1 MSAVLS
7 QIFRFLRLVLSARL
21 HYIERVDRPL
31 IWRKKLPNKAMSEA
45 DCIFDELTNT
55 LSRWG
60 LEEIPFTESA
70 SCLGLS
76 KLREVFTGRTQELR
90 EVLTLFQGRERK
102 RILVY
107 GWAGI
112 GKTAFILEVLSVLQR
127 KAKDTLATYISLPP
141 KTDLATA
148 ALIALAR
155 GMEDDE
161 WAQHQLNLMGLRP
174 KKWPVQRTG
183 KGKADILSI
192 GIEAE
197 ETTVP
202 VTPPRFPALS
212 FEDLLERALKKY
224 SRVVIAIDD
233 LDKQD
238 PARVREL
245 LRNDQGL
252 LKSGAWFMLT
262 GHPSGL
268 TRDILTSELGLF
280 DLAIELKQLD
290 QDTTYRMLVNYL
302 NSARPKKAT
311 RDFDDPAAVQPFTPE
326 TARVLC
332 ERSDGVPR
340 WLNRLGNY
348 VLLKAA
354 SIHADLVTDDVLQQG
369 LEYAAHQL
377 RGQSGLTAED
387 YYVLDLVLEK
397 RILSDETVTL
407 TDLERLKAKEFSEIL
422 PILEKLV
429 QYDLL
434 RRLPSERAAEYEP
447 TPLLIGKTEQKEDK
461 AD

>member
-1 MSAVLS
+1 MSDA
-7 QIFRFLRLVLSARL
+7 
-21 HYIERVDRPL
+21 DR
-31 IWRKKLPNKAMSEA
+31 
-45 DCIFDELTNT
+45 IFDELNKT
-55 LSRWG
+55 LSGWD
-60 LEEIPFTESA
+60 LNEIPFTESA
-70 SCLGLS
+70 SSLGIAQ
-76 KLREVFTGRTQELR
+76 LREVFTGRTEELK
-90 EVLTLFQGRERK
+90 EVFTLFQGRERR

-107 GWAGI
+107 GWVGI
-112 GKTAFILEVLSVLQR
+112 GKTAFILEVLGVLQR

-141 KTDLATA
+141 GTDLATA

-155 GMEDDE
+155 EMEDDE

-174 KKWPVQRTG
+174 KKRPVQKTG
-183 KGKADILSI
+183 KGKAGIVSI

-202 VTPPRFPALS
+202 ATSPQFPSLS
-212 FEDLLERALKKY
+212 FNDLLERALKKHK
-224 SRVVIAIDD
+224 RVVIAIDD

-268 TRDILTSELGLF
+268 TRDILTSDLGLF
-280 DLAIELKQLD
+280 DLAIELKSLD
-290 QDTTYRMLVNYL
+290 QATTYRMLVNYL
-302 NSARPKKAT
+302 NSARPRQIKGNINVN
-311 RDFDDPAAVQPFTPE
+311 DPNVVRPFTPE
-326 TARVLC
+326 TAQALC

-340 WLNRLGNY
+340 WLNRLGSY

-354 SIHADLVTDDVLQQG
+354 TIGAYFVTNEVLQQG

-377 RGQSGLTAED
+377 RGQSGLTVED

-397 RILSDETVTL
+397 RTLSDETVML
-407 TDLERLKAKEFSEIL
+407 TDLERLKAREFSEIL

-434 RRLPSERAAEYEP
+434 RRLPSERAAAYAP
-447 TPLLIGKTEQKEDK
+447 TPLLIGTAGQKGDKTS
-461 AD
+461 

>member
-1 MSAVLS
+1 
-7 QIFRFLRLVLSARL
+7 
-21 HYIERVDRPL
+21 
-31 IWRKKLPNKAMSEA
+31 MSEA
-45 DCIFDELTNT
+45 DGIFDELTNT

-60 LEEIPFTESA
+60 LDEIPFTESA
-70 SCLGLS
+70 SSLGIS
-76 KLREVFTGRTQELR
+76 QLREVFTGRTEELR

-107 GWAGI
+107 GWVGI
-112 GKTAFILEVLSVLQR
+112 GKTAFILEILGVLQR

-141 KTDLATA
+141 ETDLATA
-148 ALIALAR
+148 ALVALAR
-155 GMEDDE
+155 KMEDDE

-174 KKWPVQRTG
+174 RKRPVQKTG
-183 KGKADILSI
+183 KGKAGIVSI
-192 GIEAE
+192 GVEAE

-202 VTPPRFPALS
+202 VTSPRFPALS

-268 TRDILTSELGLF
+268 TRDILTSDLGLF
-280 DLAIELKQLD
+280 DLAIELKALD
-290 QDTTYRMLVNYL
+290 QATTYRMLVNYL
-302 NSARPKKAT
+302 NSARPK
-311 RDFDDPAAVQPFTPE
+311 RFRYNFDDPQAVRPFTPE

-340 WLNRLGNY
+340 WLNRLGSY

-354 SIHADLVTDDVLQQG
+354 SMGAGVVTDDVLQQG
-369 LEYAAHQL
+369 LEYAARQL

-387 YYVLDLVLEK
+387 YYVL
-397 RILSDETVTL
+397 
-407 TDLERLKAKEFSEIL
+407 
-422 PILEKLV
+422 
-429 QYDLL
+429 
-434 RRLPSERAAEYEP
+434 
-447 TPLLIGKTEQKEDK
+447 
-461 AD
+461 

>member
-1 MSAVLS
+1 
-7 QIFRFLRLVLSARL
+7 
-21 HYIERVDRPL
+21 
-31 IWRKKLPNKAMSEA
+31 MSEA
-45 DCIFDELTNT
+45 DHIFDELANT
-55 LSRWG
+55 LSRWR
-60 LEEIPFTESA
+60 LHEIPFSES
-70 SCLGLS
+70 SS
-76 KLREVFTGRTQELR
+76 FLRQSQLRDVFTGRIQEIR

-107 GWAGI
+107 GWLGI
-112 GKTAFILEVLSVLQR
+112 GKTAFILEILSVLQR
-127 KAKDTLATYISLPP
+127 KAKDTLVTYISLPSE
-141 KTDLATA
+141 TDLATA

-155 GMEDDE
+155 KMEDDE

-174 KKWPVQRTG
+174 KKHPVQKTR
-183 KGKADILSI
+183 KNKAGISSF
-192 GIEAE
+192 GIEDE
-197 ETTVP
+197 KTTVP
-202 VTPPRFPALS
+202 VTTPRFPALS

-224 SRVVIAIDD
+224 CRVVIAIDD

-245 LRNDQGL
+245 LRNNQGL

-268 TRDILTSELGLF
+268 TRDILTRELGLF
-280 DLAIELKQLD
+280 DLAIELKPLD
-290 QDTTYRMLVNYL
+290 QPTTYRMLVNYL
-302 NSARPKKAT
+302 NSARPKNAR
-311 RDFDDPAAVQPFTPE
+311 RDFDDPAAVRPFTPE

-332 ERSDGVPR
+332 EHSDGVPR
-340 WLNRLGNY
+340 WLNRLGSY

-354 SIHADLVTDDVLQQG
+354 IIHADLVTDDVLQQG
-369 LEYAAHQL
+369 LEYATHQL

-397 RILSDETVTL
+397 RTLSDVTVTL

-434 RRLPSERAAEYEP
+434 HRLPSERATEYKP
-447 TPLLIGKTEQKEDK
+447 TPLLMGKTEQKGNK

>member
-1 MSAVLS
+1 
-7 QIFRFLRLVLSARL
+7 
-21 HYIERVDRPL
+21 
-31 IWRKKLPNKAMSEA
+31 MSEA
-45 DCIFDELTNT
+45 DRIFDELTGT

-60 LEEIPFTESA
+60 LNEIPFSESA
-70 SCLGLS
+70 SS
-76 KLREVFTGRTQELR
+76 LRQSQLRDVFTGRTQELR

-107 GWAGI
+107 GWVGI

-141 KTDLATA
+141 ETDLATA

-155 GMEDDE
+155 EMEDDE

-174 KKWPVQRTG
+174 KKRPVQKTG
-183 KGKADILSI
+183 KGKAGISSI

-238 PARVREL
+238 PARMREL
-245 LRNDQGL
+245 LRNDQGM

-268 TRDILTSELGLF
+268 TRDILTRELGLF
-280 DLAIELKQLD
+280 DLAIELKPLD
-290 QDTTYRMLVNYL
+290 QPTTYRMLANYL
-302 NSARPKKAT
+302 NSARPKTA
-311 RDFDDPAAVQPFTPE
+311 RCDPDDPRAVYPFTPG

-340 WLNRLGNY
+340 WLNRLGSY

-354 SIHADLVTDDVLQQG
+354 SIHAEMITPDVLQQG
-369 LEYAAHQL
+369 LEYADQQL
-377 RGQSGLTAED
+377 RGQTGLAPED
-387 YYVLDLVLEK
+387 YYVLELVLEK
-397 RILSDETVTL
+397 GTLSDATVNL
-407 TDLERLKAKEFSEIL
+407 SDLERLKAKEFSEIL
-422 PILEKLV
+422 PILEKLI
-429 QYDLL
+429 QFDLL

-447 TPLLIGKTEQKEDK
+447 TPLLMGKQIERKQTDK
-461 AD
+461 TD